1 MRTGS
6 VPYQKFSGS
15 GSIYEKGK
23 GLQFINNIGKSDC
36 LFIAVSFLLG
46 RASIVG
52 GLLPF
57 GMAFYASTAGMNI
70 NRYVITAFILLG
82 MVTRNAADQ
91 LYLTIAAMLLF
102 KVFTIPL
109 RIEKTGH
116 NLKLGIVAFIS
127 TLIPEF
133 VIAYM
138 QGLLL
143 YDVLM
148 ALFHGV
154 IVFSLIFIYRNAMGA
169 ILEIRDKSVLT
180 NEEVISVAILTALV
194 LSGLS
199 GIEVMGFALKNVLS
213 ILVILLCSYKFG
225 SGVGAAT
232 GVTIGLIISIN
243 SPAAPV
249 IVGSYAICGLLSGVL
264 KNLGKVGSSLGF
276 IMGNAV
282 FTLYINGSTEVI
294 IYFKEIILAVIIF
307 MLIPQKVMD
316 SVLDIFGVGTGLNP
330 GKKGYTSRI
339 KELTVDKLNR
349 FSESFKELS
358 KTFSEISETSMVA
371 DKQELSVLFDRV
383 ADRVCRD
390 CSLCLHCWDR
400 NFYNT
405 YQVMFK
411 IVERLDSKGRIE
423 NKDIPDYFISRC
435 ERINDFVIAVN
446 NVYELFKV
454 DMVWKGKISESR
466 ELVSQQ
472 LEGLSKVVSNLA
484 CEIDTDVKF
493 KVDMEENLLLNLNRA
508 GIKTNEVLV
517 FENKWGKLEVS
528 ISHKGCGGKRAC
540 ISSIEKIVS
549 LVVGKKMVKDSVECV
564 KKVKDNT
571 CTLRLVEE
579 ETFSVTTGIAKLS
592 KYESMVSGDS
602 YTFMNTGNGK
612 FIVAISDG
620 MGTGHKAAVQ
630 SRATINMLEQFMESG
645 FDKDTAVKLIN
656 SILVLKSDEDSFA
669 TIDLSVID
677 LYEGEV
683 EFVKIGAVSTFI
695 KREQKVDTVK
705 SMSLPAGIL
714 KNIDM
719 ELVHRKVESGSFII
733 LVTDGVID
741 AFKKE
746 GDGDK
751 LLQEFINRL
760 ETTNP
765 QVIADMILEEAY
777 KKCDSKPI
785 DDMLVTVA
793 KVWKRVG

>member
-249 IVGSYAICGLLSGVL
+249 IVGSYAIWVI
-264 KNLGKVGSSLGF
+264 VGC
-276 IMGNAV
+276 A
-282 FTLYINGSTEVI
+282 E
-294 IYFKEIILAVIIF
+294 K
-307 MLIPQKVMD
+307 
-316 SVLDIFGVGTGLNP
+316 FG
-330 GKKGYTSRI
+330 
-339 KELTVDKLNR
+339 
-349 FSESFKELS
+349 
-358 KTFSEISETSMVA
+358 
-371 DKQELSVLFDRV
+371 
-383 ADRVCRD
+383 
-390 CSLCLHCWDR
+390 
-400 NFYNT
+400 
-405 YQVMFK
+405 
-411 IVERLDSKGRIE
+411 KGRFKPGIYYGKRRFYSVYKRLHRSHYIFQRDNIGRNYLYAYPPE
-423 NKDIPDYFISRC
+423 GYGFRSGYIRSR
-435 ERINDFVIAVN
+435 
-446 NVYELFKV
+446 Y
-454 DMVWKGKISESR
+454 
-466 ELVSQQ
+466 
-472 LEGLSKVVSNLA
+472 
-484 CEIDTDVKF
+484 
-493 KVDMEENLLLNLNRA
+493 
-508 GIKTNEVLV
+508 GIKP
-517 FENKWGKLEVS
+517 G
-528 ISHKGCGGKRAC
+528 
-540 ISSIEKIVS
+540 
-549 LVVGKKMVKDSVECV
+549 
-564 KKVKDNT
+564 
-571 CTLRLVEE
+571 
-579 ETFSVTTGIAKLS
+579 
-592 KYESMVSGDS
+592 
-602 YTFMNTGNGK
+602 
-612 FIVAISDG
+612 
-620 MGTGHKAAVQ
+620 
-630 SRATINMLEQFMESG
+630 
-645 FDKDTAVKLIN
+645 
-656 SILVLKSDEDSFA
+656 
-669 TIDLSVID
+669 
-677 LYEGEV
+677 
-683 EFVKIGAVSTFI
+683 
-695 KREQKVDTVK
+695 
-705 SMSLPAGIL
+705 
-714 KNIDM
+714 
-719 ELVHRKVESGSFII
+719 
-733 LVTDGVID
+733 
-741 AFKKE
+741 
-746 GDGDK
+746 
-751 LLQEFINRL
+751 
-760 ETTNP
+760 
-765 QVIADMILEEAY
+765 
-777 KKCDSKPI
+777 
-785 DDMLVTVA
+785 
-793 KVWKRVG
+793 